1 MARNRLLR
9 VAAALAVSLAVLLAL
24 APMALAA
31 DGVGEYGRTD
41 DRVVTYAGF
50 ILIAFF
56 TALVIV
62 LSLIQGRLE
71 SRRERLKQD
80 LERLRRP

>member
-1 MARNRLLR
+1 MARTRLIRL
-9 VAAALAVSLAVLLAL
+9 VALLAASIAVLLLL
-24 APMALAA
+24 APAGLAA
-31 DGVGEYGRTD
+31 DGVGTYGRTD